1 MTALIPRPPA
11 RPAPGVVLLPGWL
24 DADRQRHLVRACRQW
39 ARPPAGMR
47 RTRLPGGG
55 TMSVRTVCLGWH
67 WEPYRYVRHVD
78 GEPVK
83 PLPSWLVDLGRRAVA
98 DTGLDDHAARPDTCQ
113 DTTPGGG
120 RLYTPDLALVNFYD
134 AAATM
139 GLHQDRDER
148 SPAPVVSLS
157 LGDTAVFRLGNTR
170 GRSRPWTDM
179 ELESGD
185 LLVFGGPSRMAY
197 HGVTKILPGT
207 GPADIGLPAGR
218 LNITLRESGFQ
229 SSELGFGR

>member
-24 DADRQRHLVRACRQW
+24 DADQQRHLVKACRQW

-83 PLPSWLVDLGRRAVA
+83 PLPAWLADLGRRAVA
-98 DTGLDDHAARPDTCQ
+98 DTGFADLAAERDAERDAGRP
-113 DTTPGGG
+113 
-120 RLYTPDLALVNFYD
+120 YTPDLALVNFYD

-170 GRSRPWTDM
+170 GRARPWTDM

-185 LLVFGGPSRMAY
+185 LLVFGGPSRLAY
-197 HGVTKILPGT
+197 HGITKILPGT
-207 GPADIGLPAGR
+207 GPDGIGLTAGR
-218 LNITLRESGFQ
+218 LNITLRESGLHL
-229 SSELGFGR
+229 SL

>member
-24 DADRQRHLVRACRQW
+24 DADEQRHLVRACRQW

-55 TMSVRTVCLGWH
+55 TMSVRTVCLGRH

-83 PLPSWLVDLGRRAVA
+83 PLPAWLADLGRRAVA
-98 DTGLDDHAARPDTCQ
+98 DTGLADTERP
-113 DTTPGGG
+113 
-120 RLYTPDLALVNFYD
+120 YAPDLALVNFYD

-185 LLVFGGPSRMAY
+185 LLVFGGPARLAY
-197 HGVTKILPGT
+197 HGITRILPGT
-207 GPADIGLPAGR
+207 GPADIDLAAGR
-218 LNITLRESGFQ
+218 LNITLRESGFS
-229 SSELGFGR
+229 SSEDGFLSGGEGVVKTPHTLTK

>member
-24 DADRQRHLVRACRQW
+24 DAGQQRRLVSACRQW

-83 PLPSWLVDLGRRAVA
+83 PLPAWLVDLGRRAVA
-98 DTGLDDHAARPDTCQ
+98 DTGFADLTEEQ
-113 DTTPGGG
+113 DTGQDPAPDAAGRDAG

-157 LGDTAVFRLGNTR
+157 LGDTAVFRLGNTS

-185 LLVFGGPSRMAY
+185 LLVFGGPSRLAY

-207 GPADIGLPAGR
+207 GPDDIGLTAGR
-218 LNITLRESGFQ
+218 LNITLRESGF
-229 SSELGFGR
+229 GCC